1 MPFSDANE
9 ARSNMGMSTALR
21 VTAKLTSSRGT
32 TANLT
37 EKSGSLPKSFLV
49 SALKV
54 AAGVSTAFMK
64 VFLT

>member
-9 ARSNMGMSTALR
+9 ARSSTEMSTALR

-32 TANLT
+32 TASLT
-37 EKSGSLPKSFLV
+37 QKSGSLPKSFLV

-54 AAGVSTAFMK
+54 AAGVSTAFIK
-64 VFLT
+64 VLLA